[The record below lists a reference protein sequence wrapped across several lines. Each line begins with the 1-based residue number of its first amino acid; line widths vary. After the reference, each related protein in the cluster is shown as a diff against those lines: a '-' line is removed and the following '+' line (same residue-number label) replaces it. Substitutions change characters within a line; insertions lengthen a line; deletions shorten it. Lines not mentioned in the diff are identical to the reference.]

1 LDFHATIVHR
11 HGRTCNRGAKL
22 LGLTLPQRM
31 FGVLGFAVNNFAGI
45 SEEHRLWA
53 LASA

>member
-1 LDFHATIVHR
+1 
-11 HGRTCNRGAKL
+11 
-22 LGLTLPQRM
+22 
-31 FGVLGFAVNNFAGI
+31 VLGFAVNNFAGI